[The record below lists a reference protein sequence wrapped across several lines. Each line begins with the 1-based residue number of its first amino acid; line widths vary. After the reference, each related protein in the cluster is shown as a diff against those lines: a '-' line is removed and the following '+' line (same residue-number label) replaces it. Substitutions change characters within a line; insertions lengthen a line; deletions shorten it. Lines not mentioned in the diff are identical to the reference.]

1 MYLAQVKIVDR
12 LNIPSLFMRCDA
24 QQVKQSMYL
33 WFEFN
38 ISEQMCFSLVGF
50 FPEVAQQIQSV

>member
-1 MYLAQVKIVDR
+1 M
-12 LNIPSLFMRCDA
+12 MCDA
-24 QQVKQSMYL
+24 QQVKLSMYL